1 MKTRPLAALEE
12 VSTGRTLTEA
22 NRRTLALAAEH
33 RLILAAHVAVLLGS
47 SEEAADRRLRRLVAS
62 GHLRADRP
70 LSTARWYQ
78 IERRGLTAIG
88 SRLPRPRAADT
99 AGSDHDIGLAWL
111 WLAAHRGAFGA
122 TRAIHSERRMRSED
136 GRPRSQAIGPERHA
150 VRLEGVGPY
159 GGERRH
165 YPDLMLET
173 GTGHR
178 VALELELTAKG
189 RRRTEAILGGYAFD
203 QRVDAVLYLVTNPG
217 TGKAIARA
225 AAAVGIPDMVHV
237 QRVAFGPRSGARQAP
252 GAQHVARRLRQPTP
266 VPSR

>member
-1 MKTRPLAALEE
+1 MR
-12 VSTGRTLTEA
+12 TGRPLTEA

-33 RLILAAHVAVLLGS
+33 RLILAVHVAALLGS
-47 SEEAADRRLRRLVAS
+47 TQEAADRRLRRLVAS
-62 GHLRADRP
+62 GHLRADHP
-70 LSTARWYQ
+70 LSTAGWFQ
-78 IERRGLTAIG
+78 IERRGLNAIG
-88 SRLPRPRAADT
+88 SRLPRPRAAGIDC
-99 AGSDHDIGLAWL
+99 SDHDIGLAWL
-111 WLAAHRGAFGA
+111 WLDAHRGAFGP

-136 GRPRSQAIGPERHA
+136 GRPRSEAIGPERHA

-173 GTGHR
+173 DTGQR
-178 VALELELTAKG
+178 VAVELELTGKG

-203 QRVDAVLYLVTNPG
+203 QRVAAVLYLVTRPE
-217 TGKAIARA
+217 TGKAIERA
-225 AAAVGIPDMVHV
+225 AATVGIPDMVHV

-252 GAQHVARRLRQPTP
+252 AAQRVAGRRRDQTP